1 MILNNFKL
9 DIFHIMNIKKKILIT
24 CALPYANGELHIG
37 HILEHVQADI
47 CVRYHRMQGHDV
59 YFISADDT
67 HGTPIM
73 LKAKKN
79 QISPSKMIFKIHR
92 HHKQDLLR
100 FNICYDKYHVTHG
113 KENYRLCILIYKIL
127 KKKKLIISKEIT
139 QLYDVKTNMFLSDRL
154 VQGTCP
160 RCFTTKQ
167 FGDNCSSCGAIY
179 SPIELIDPKSILSNS
194 IPVEK
199 KSKHLFFNIPYF
211 EKFLKNWINSGVITS
226 EIINKIQEWFKSGLQ
241 PWNISRDAP
250 YFGFKIPLMLEK
262 YFYVWFD
269 APIGYLSTFRILCK
283 EKNNK
288 FLFQNFWNIN
298 SKYLVYQF
306 IGKDIIYF
314 HSLFWPSILHGI
326 NFRKPTKLFVHG
338 HVTFYGKKISK
349 SNGMLVTV
357 KNYLKYFNSDCLRYY
372 YATKISAYINDI
384 DFNFTEFMHKINSD
398 IINKIINLA
407 SRSASFIHKYFH
419 DSLSKNI
426 ENIQIYSKFINAETN
441 ISKYYREQNIKLVIH
456 EVIKL
461 SNLANHYLNDKAPWN
476 LTDIKK
482 DDDYLHEISSMG
494 INMFYIIMIYLKPI
508 LPDLAKKSEIFLN
521 KKLRW
526 NDISKPL
533 TLHRINKF
541 QPLLSRITQEQ
552 INSILKEF
560 TEK

>member
-1 MILNNFKL
+1 
-9 DIFHIMNIKKKILIT
+9 
-24 CALPYANGELHIG
+24 
-37 HILEHVQADI
+37 
-47 CVRYHRMQGHDV
+47 
-59 YFISADDT
+59 
-67 HGTPIM
+67 
-73 LKAKKN
+73 
-79 QISPSKMIFKIHR
+79 
-92 HHKQDLLR
+92 
-100 FNICYDKYHVTHG
+100 
-113 KENYRLCILIYKIL
+113 
-127 KKKKLIISKEIT
+127 
-139 QLYDVKTNMFLSDRL
+139 MFLSDRL

-250 YFGFKIPLMLEK
+250 YFGFNLPLMLEK

-269 APIGYLSTFRILCK
+269 APIGYL
-283 EKNNK
+283 N
-288 FLFQNFWNIN
+288 
-298 SKYLVYQF
+298 
-306 IGKDIIYF
+306 
-314 HSLFWPSILHGI
+314 
-326 NFRKPTKLFVHG
+326 
-338 HVTFYGKKISK
+338 
-349 SNGMLVTV
+349 
-357 KNYLKYFNSDCLRYY
+357 CLRYY

-407 SRSASFIHKYFH
+407 SRK
-419 DSLSKNI
+419 
-426 ENIQIYSKFINAETN
+426 TN

>member
-1 MILNNFKL
+1 
-9 DIFHIMNIKKKILIT
+9 
-24 CALPYANGELHIG
+24 
-37 HILEHVQADI
+37 
-47 CVRYHRMQGHDV
+47 
-59 YFISADDT
+59 
-67 HGTPIM
+67 
-73 LKAKKN
+73 
-79 QISPSKMIFKIHR
+79 
-92 HHKQDLLR
+92 
-100 FNICYDKYHVTHG
+100 
-113 KENYRLCILIYKIL
+113 
-127 KKKKLIISKEIT
+127 
-139 QLYDVKTNMFLSDRL
+139 MFLSDRL

-269 APIGYLSTFRILCK
+269 APIGYL
-283 EKNNK
+283 N
-288 FLFQNFWNIN
+288 
-298 SKYLVYQF
+298 
-306 IGKDIIYF
+306 
-314 HSLFWPSILHGI
+314 
-326 NFRKPTKLFVHG
+326 
-338 HVTFYGKKISK
+338 
-349 SNGMLVTV
+349 
-357 KNYLKYFNSDCLRYY
+357 CLRYY